1 MSPASQSSQSSP
13 GAPGFKPNF
22 NNTFSVTVA
31 HPISTVYTI
40 LGTAEGHERVC
51 RLSKLCSKMELL
63 KRDRVEV
70 PASKT
75 LTEISARSFPSTT
88 NLEDQRTLPRQH
100 FIMTETVPLLF
111 GLIKT
116 DVELTGTLTW
126 EDDGPTSPE
135 SSSGHVKHA
144 LYETTSN
151 NGIRIWKL
159 RTFEVVDDNTTKV
172 SERIEGLCSSWLQ
185 PIVQKEASKAHIAH
199 MNSYHTLFH
208 SNTQS

>member
-1 MSPASQSSQSSP
+1 MIRSRDILYSSMSQSSAFQSSQSSLAP

-22 NNTFSVTVA
+22 SNTFSVTVT

-75 LTEISARSFPSTT
+75 LKEISARSFPSTT
-88 NLEDQRTLPRQH
+88 NLEEQQTLPRQH
-100 FIMTETVPLLF
+100 FTMTETVPLLF
-111 GLIKT
+111 GLINT
-116 DVELTGTLTW
+116 NVELTGTLTW
-126 EDDGPTSPE
+126 EDDGPTT
-135 SSSGHVKHA
+135 GIKHA

-151 NGIRIWKL
+151 NGIRVWKL
-159 RTFEVVDDNTTKV
+159 RTFEAVDDNTTKV

-185 PIVQKEASKAHIAH
+185 PIVQKEASKAHV
-199 MNSYHTLFH
+199 
-208 SNTQS
+208 